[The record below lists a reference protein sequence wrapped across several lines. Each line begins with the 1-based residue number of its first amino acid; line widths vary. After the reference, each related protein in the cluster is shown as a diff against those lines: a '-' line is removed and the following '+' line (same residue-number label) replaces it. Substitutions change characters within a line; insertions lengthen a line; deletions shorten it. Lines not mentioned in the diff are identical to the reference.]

1 MLLFLFILI
10 LLYREYSI
18 CILAPFCCGFISIDA
33 LCWDIDFRRRV
44 NPSKSISV
52 SSRRSNSMNGNIG
65 FQIIITE
72 CVITNISYTIRYIYT
87 GKFIASKGAISDNCY
102 TIWNGYAGEFIIREC
117 SFTNFSYTI

>member
-65 FQIIITE
+65 F
-72 CVITNISYTIRYIYT
+72 
-87 GKFIASKGAISDNCY
+87 
-102 TIWNGYAGEFIIREC
+102 
-117 SFTNFSYTI
+117 